1 CGEAATTATWY
12 AKKKRPGSSLGAS
25 GHLESLFSYQPTLTK
40 TIDSVHSTS
49 VSINTRP
56 RIIAVRMAPAAAG
69 LRAMPSQA
77 AAATRDCAIPQ
88 AAAAIAIENPAER
101 TIQRAM
107 CSGGFPASCANAG
120 SAKVAEAASINRS
133 PASFFLFLLLFL

>member
-40 TIDSVHSTS
+40 TMASWNSTG
-49 VSINTRP
+49 VSMNTRP
-56 RIIAVRMAPAAAG
+56 RIIAVRIAPAAAG

-77 AAATRDCAIPQ
+77 AAATRDGAIPQ
-88 AAAAIAIENPAER
+88 AAAAIAIEKPAAI
-101 TIQRAM
+101 TIH
-107 CSGGFPASCANAG
+107 
-120 SAKVAEAASINRS
+120 
-133 PASFFLFLLLFL
+133 